1 LPVSRRVAYLIAS
14 VSGAIS
20 IAVMVWVVT
29 TSPEPSVSAV
39 FVAAASAVVAMLSLA
54 WGRIGVTLRWRT
66 LLTGAAV
73 GYVAALALFLLMVL
87 PIAIASPAV
96 EDFLQ
101 AYVTNPGSL
110 LEFDSRSVVMF
121 LVMTA
126 VFAPLSEEPAKALA
140 GTLARPPDRRR
151 AFLAGATAG
160 AGFAILEHALY
171 AAGVRTYIEAW
182 KEVLVLRSLGSALH
196 PLASALVLMGFWE
209 WRNGG
214 SVRAVVVGLLS
225 GLGLHAL
232 WNETVV
238 VSGVVQ
244 AGAEVGDVPGFLG
257 PVVLGYSG
265 LLGVALMVALFK
277 ISGAVGSRD
286 AIHGW
291 RVSDPGSLP
300 VPVVIARS
308 GARGAWILLSAAL
321 VVPAVVMM
329 LVYPS
334 VF

>member
-1 LPVSRRVAYLIAS
+1 VVF
-14 VSGAIS
+14 GAIS
-20 IAVMVWVVT
+20 AGVVAWVIAG
-29 TSPEPSVSAV
+29 SPPPSVSAV
-39 FVAAASAVVAMLSLA
+39 FVAAASAVVAMLALA
-54 WGRIGVTLRWRT
+54 CARTGVAVRWRT

-73 GYVAALALFLLMVL
+73 GYVAALGLFLLMVL
-87 PIAIASPAV
+87 PIAMASPAV

-101 AYVTNPGSL
+101 SYVTNPGSL

-140 GTLARPPDRRR
+140 GSFARPPDRGR

-160 AGFAILEHALY
+160 AGFAILEHAFY
-171 AAGVRTYIEAW
+171 AAGVQTYVDAW
-182 KEVLVLRSLGSALH
+182 KEVLVLRTVGSALH

-214 SVRAVVVGLLS
+214 GLRSVALGLVA

-244 AGAEVGDVPGFLG
+244 AGAEGGDIPGFLG
-257 PVVLGYSG
+257 PVVLGYSAV
-265 LLGVALMVALFK
+265 LGVALMVAMFL
-277 ISGAVGSRD
+277 ISGAVGSRND
-286 AIHGW
+286 GASVGVPASG
-291 RVSDPGSLP
+291 RSPMP
-300 VPVVIARS
+300 VAAAAPRA
-308 GARGAWILLSAAL
+308 AGAWILLSVAL